1 MNGKLLEDVDIQELP
16 DFEPHLKG
24 HEEDDSD
31 EIKRQIEN
39 SEEYWFNF
47 SLMKLSLIIIHLFF
61 LVSFIL

>member
-39 SEEYWFNF
+39 SEEY
-47 SLMKLSLIIIHLFF
+47 
-61 LVSFIL
+61 